1 MHSANISKLDYT
13 LICMHPRL
21 SKYEWSDVR
30 ESRVFVQICVCIAP
44 CTSDRN
50 LVITVILRWLENP
63 PFTSGTSRTSQLLSH
78 VFSHGTHGCLMVLF
92 RDFPACYV
100 RLHHDP
106 ISMRLRVTYC
116 NTAMNNSPFIDNL
129 WQSTYLKKWRCS
141 LISHSYVD
149 IHLGYYVYIYT
160 SYFIKYIIW
169 RLTIDYPGQYTSLF
183 HDWCKLDTY
192 VIICIWI
199 VWKFGIPKSKL
210 QFCGI
215 PVYRIHHF
223 ETQNP
228 HNSLWRWYIPQKN
241 IPMLVLSP

>member
-1 MHSANISKLDYT
+1 MAGKSSIHFGDFPDFPTFVPCVFPWDTWVS
-13 LICMHPRL
+13 HG
-21 SKYEWSDVR
+21 
-30 ESRVFVQICVCIAP
+30 FVQGFSSLP
-44 CTSDRN
+44 CSFTPWSN
-50 LVITVILRWLENP
+50 LHETTV
-63 PFTSGTSRTSQLLSH
+63 
-78 VFSHGTHGCLMVLF
+78 
-92 RDFPACYV
+92 
-100 RLHHDP
+100 
-106 ISMRLRVTYC
+106 LRVTYC

-149 IHLGYYVYIYT
+149 IHLGYYVYIYI

-169 RLTIDYPGQYTSLF
+169 SLTIDYPGQYTSPF

-215 PVYRIHHF
+215 PVCRIHHF

-228 HNSLWRWYIPQKN
+228 HNSLWRWYIPPKK
-241 IPMLVLSP
+241 IPCWFYRHKLVG